1 MTAISLRLA
10 LIAAFALPGV
20 ALAARSDWVPA
31 DVAKMRVLLTGPSD
45 TADGTVQGG
54 VEILLEPGWYTYWR
68 NPGEAGVPPIF
79 DFSGSTNVAKVD
91 VLYPAPMRYDDGFS
105 VSLVYHDEA
114 LFPLVVTP
122 EQPGESVML
131 QVSLSFGVCKDVCI
145 PTQASAAVTLPPDAA
160 RDALAEARL
169 DSFLRRV
176 PGAAEP
182 EHLAV
187 EDIFAEDN
195 ALLIDVR
202 MPDSSY
208 SDLFADPPVGWH
220 LGQPSLVSRT
230 DGVSRYRLSLAG
242 KPQDAELRGQV
253 FRFVAV
259 AGGDAIAQDVTIR

>member
-1 MTAISLRLA
+1 MTTTVLRLILMAA
-10 LIAAFALPGV
+10 LALPGV

-45 TADGTVQGG
+45 KAEGAVQGG

-91 VLYPAPMRYDDGFS
+91 VLYPAPTRYDDGFS

-122 EQPGESVML
+122 ERLGEPVML
-131 QVSLSFGVCKDVCI
+131 RVSLSFGVCKNVCI

-169 DSFLRRV
+169 NSFLRRV

-187 EDIFAEDN
+187 ETVVAEDD

-208 SDLFADPPVGWH
+208 SDLFADPPVGWY
-220 LGQPSLVSRT
+220 LGQPSLVSRA

-242 KPQDAELRGQV
+242 KPQDAEVRGQV

-259 AGGDAIAQDVTIR
+259 AGGDAVSQEIEIQ